1 MTLRELPPPPSE
13 WRATAHRAA
22 VLGSPI
28 GHSLSPVLH
37 NAAYHALGLPWTYTR
52 REVHIHELAEVLD
65 TTTLADVGFSLT
77 MPLKEEALHLAD
89 DCTERALSAGG
100 ANTLV
105 RRDGHWLADA
115 TDAAGI
121 VNAVRE
127 LDAGQEFHTMTV
139 LGSGATARTA
149 VQAAATLGIA
159 DLTVVAR
166 RANAAQSA
174 VELAQTLG
182 LAAQALAWDA
192 PGSSL
197 SADIVIS
204 TVPAGAADVFVA
216 DVEGDLGVLLDV
228 VYAPWPGRL
237 VETWAAHGGA
247 VIPGTRMLLH
257 QAAEQV
263 ELMTGVPAPVH
274 NMREALLADGAPV

>member
-1 MTLRELPPPPSE
+1 MTVRELPPPPPE

-22 VLGSPI
+22 VLGSPV

-37 NAAYHALGLPWTYTR
+37 NAAYHALGLPWTYSR
-52 REVHIHELAEVLD
+52 REVHINELAEVLD
-65 TTTLADVGFSLT
+65 TSTSADVGFSLT
-77 MPLKEEALHLAD
+77 MPLKEEALRLAD
-89 DCTERALSAGG
+89 DCTERALSAGA

-127 LDAGQEFHTMTV
+127 VDGRQVFHTMTV

-149 VQAAATLGIA
+149 VQAAATLGVGS
-159 DLTVVAR
+159 LTVVAR
-166 RANAAQSA
+166 HVGAAQAA

-182 LAAQALAWDA
+182 LNAQAIGWDA
-192 PGSSL
+192 PATAL
-197 SADIVIS
+197 RADVVVS
-204 TVPAGAADVFVA
+204 TVPAGAADVFVT
-216 DVEGDLGVLLDV
+216 DIDGDLGVLLDV

-237 VETWAAHGGA
+237 VEAWAAHGGA

-274 NMREALLADGAPV
+274 KMREALLADGAPV